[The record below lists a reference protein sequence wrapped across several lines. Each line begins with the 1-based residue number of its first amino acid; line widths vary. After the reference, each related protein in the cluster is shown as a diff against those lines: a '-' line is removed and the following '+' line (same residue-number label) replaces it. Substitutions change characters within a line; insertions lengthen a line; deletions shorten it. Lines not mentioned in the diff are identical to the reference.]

1 MHNGLMGR
9 VTIMSAPQV
18 VMVAELEASVVVLCD
33 VAKEKYILN
42 LVGLAFKKYC
52 LGAVAVSFTRQWSN
66 TASNS
71 QRISCSVLADGQ
83 VKSQVALAAVP
94 VLHCRYYCQLTDIK
108 I

>member
-33 VAKEKYILN
+33 VTKEKYILN

-52 LGAVAVSFTRQWSN
+52 LGAEVVS
-66 TASNS
+66 
-71 QRISCSVLADGQ
+71 
-83 VKSQVALAAVP
+83 
-94 VLHCRYYCQLTDIK
+94 LTYRCLQ
-108 I
+108 